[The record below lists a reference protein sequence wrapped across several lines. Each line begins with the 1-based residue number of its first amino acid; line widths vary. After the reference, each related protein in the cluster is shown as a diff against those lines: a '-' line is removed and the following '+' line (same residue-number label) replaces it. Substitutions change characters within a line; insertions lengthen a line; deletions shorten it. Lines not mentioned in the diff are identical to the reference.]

1 MALKKRGGEQTN
13 KRRIGRMRMRE
24 DGEIQ
29 QKPTARHQAGDQ
41 GVNQAA
47 SPRLEART
55 GGEGEVAQI

>member
-1 MALKKRGGEQTN
+1 
-13 KRRIGRMRMRE
+13 MRE

-29 QKPTARHQAGDQ
+29 QKPTTRHQAGKQ

-47 SPRLEART
+47 SPWLEAGEQ